1 MDSNMDERD
10 IEPPSK
16 KSKLESQHV
25 RATEV
30 DISGPWFRDMPFGET
45 SGIQPH
51 LFHGTGTESL
61 TVEGSTHHTNFQV
74 LDEFVTD
81 DFDDQE
87 DEDDLSKED
96 NEDGF
101 SLDKTFEDE
110 VENEEEGDDT
120 DSLGSEIEALLD
132 EGLPEMYNKEP
143 KRKRGLAA
151 EADTEASKE
160 IDPSLPE
167 GVVGV
172 RTKTILRRRG
182 QTPLEGLPDGWI
194 SIIHECGMPLYL
206 HRPSRVCTWSRPY
219 LLGAGSARKHR
230 PPLASIP
237 CLHYRREKDK
247 ETASQQDSKQ
257 GAAVGVPD
265 INKEI
270 ANDQP
275 QADPADCKDGKN
287 SLAEVKRRDP
297 LQSHNIH
304 ICKDESVSDT
314 EMKEYLERLF
324 DFEVVSIN
332 KFKTWADRR
341 KYTKEVKAKH
351 ETIHRPQ
358 FPGHPAVITCKI
370 PGNQRDGKKEFVL
383 NTTNKT
389 PVCILHEYAQIVLKT
404 QPTYTFDDSGNA
416 NCPFQ
421 AYVVI
426 HGTKYGKGQAKSKK
440 EAKMEAARAT
450 LEILIPGV
458 VLNDVTKKTGK
469 DQELDQLE
477 YFDHVSITDSRVY
490 DLCTKSGQ
498 LTPFQVLG
506 EYRQRNHGM
515 EAMNFNYQVNI
526 TNHHKREYT
535 MTLGEHTV
543 TGFCKNK
550 KVGKQQGAQQL
561 LQLLHSHVDNWGGI
575 IKIYGKGTVSRNM
588 KKKEAEQSIIR
599 LQAKCENAPNEAIL
613 NKLRE
618 EMLSFYDRNK
628 EEAGDAER
636 EANQN
641 TGEMTAFQMP
651 SLLSE

>member
-1 MDSNMDERD
+1 MEDTSPEFTEMDNVLEKRLDG
-10 IEPPSK
+10 PPSK
-16 KSKLESQHV
+16 KCKLDKHILGL
-25 RATEV
+25 TEADKFHAV
-30 DISGPWFRDMPFGET
+30 PSGDLSDFHHHHSAKNHKSEGSNFGED
-45 SGIQPH
+45 
-51 LFHGTGTESL
+51 FR
-61 TVEGSTHHTNFQV
+61 V
-74 LDEFVTD
+74 LDEFAD
-81 DFDDQE
+81 DEEEFGEFSLSSLRDEDGCNDDYE
-87 DEDDLSKED
+87 EDEEDDEDDM
-96 NEDGF
+96 
-101 SLDKTFEDE
+101 
-110 VENEEEGDDT
+110 
-120 DSLGSEIEALLD
+120 DSLGSEIDALLD

-143 KRKRGLAA
+143 KRKRGGALL
-151 EADTEASKE
+151 ETEAGASRE
-160 IDPSLPE
+160 TDESLPD

-172 RTKTILRRRG
+172 RTKTILRKRG
-182 QTPLEGLPDGWI
+182 QMPLEGLPDGWI
-194 SIIHECGMPLYL
+194 SIVHECGMPLYL

-237 CLHYRREKDK
+237 CLHYQREKDK
-247 ETASQQDSKQ
+247 EAAPKEVEQEGSSLQDAEVSQEANKD
-257 GAAVGVPD
+257 VP
-265 INKEI
+265 
-270 ANDQP
+270 
-275 QADPADCKDGKN
+275 KDGDLSAKQEDKAEGN
-287 SLAEVKRRDP
+287 SAPDTAKQDP
-297 LQSHNIH
+297 LQSHNIR

-314 EMKEYLERLF
+314 ELRSYLEQLF

-351 ETIHRPQ
+351 EVLNRPQ
-358 FPGHPAVITCKI
+358 FPGHPAVITCRI
-370 PGNQRDGKKEFVL
+370 AGNQKDTKREFVL

-389 PVCILHEYAQIVLKT
+389 PVCILHEYSQIVLKT

-421 AYVVI
+421 AYVMI

-458 VLNDVTKKTGK
+458 VLNEGSKKTGK
-469 DQELDQLE
+469 EQDSEQLE
-477 YFDHVSITDSRVY
+477 YFDHIAITDSRVY

-515 EAMNFNYQVNI
+515 EAMNFNYEVKI

-535 MTLGEHTV
+535 MTLGEHIV

-561 LQLLHSHVDNWGGI
+561 LQLLHPHVDNWGGI

-613 NKLRE
+613 KKLRD
-618 EMLSFYDRNK
+618 EMLAFYDK
-628 EEAGDAER
+628 VKQDDDAED
-636 EANQN
+636 
-641 TGEMTAFQMP
+641 G
-651 SLLSE
+651 